1 MVDGLAHQM
10 ALPVPDIVVR
20 SRASVCRAARPAEIR
35 EEAESLRESGIGY
48 LYCGWPGAGR
58 DQVERFATE
67 VLPALR
73 T

>member
-1 MVDGLAHQM
+1 
-10 ALPVPDIVVR
+10 
-20 SRASVCRAARPAEIR
+20 
-35 EEAESLRESGIGY
+35 LRESGIGY

-58 DQVERFATE
+58 DHVERFATE

>member
-1 MVDGLAHQM
+1 
-10 ALPVPDIVVR
+10 
-20 SRASVCRAARPAEIR
+20 
-35 EEAESLRESGIGY
+35 LRESGISY